1 MKRNKHERDELFEKY
16 PIPKAVAVLALP
28 TVISQLI
35 TIVYNL
41 ADTYFVGKLN
51 DPYQVSAINVCLP
64 LMLVCTSLA
73 NLFGV
78 GGSGVIARALGKK
91 NIPLARK
98 VSSFCI
104 YAGLLTTA
112 LCSALLFVFREPV
125 LTLLGADEMTYGHSN
140 GYFIYALAVGGCATV
155 LNPLLAHLVRSEGGA
170 LHASIGMSLGAVIN
184 IVLDPIFILSLGL
197 EVKGAAIATL
207 IGNVSA
213 CVYFFAYIF
222 IKRRDSIITFIPHK
236 TDIKVILDVFWTGVP
251 SFFIS
256 LLSGISNSV
265 VNNLISAYDSLALAS
280 VGIAKKINLTAFA
293 VVQGLSQGCLPLIG
307 YNHAHGNK
315 KRVSD
320 TVGFAAV
327 IGACVSLSCM
337 CTALVFPDTLVSL
350 FIKHDRT
357 VEYGSTFLRMIC
369 PSMPTST
376 FIFMCVTYFQAI
388 GEKAYPLIISLL
400 RKGTVDVM
408 LMYALNS
415 AIGINGIL
423 LATPLTE
430 VIASLACA
438 VMIILLIGK
447 KKGSNTV

>member
-1 MKRNKHERDELFEKY
+1 MKSNNRKRDELFESY
-16 PIPKAVAVLALP
+16 PIPKAIATLALP

-41 ADTYFVGKLN
+41 ADTYFVGQLN

-64 LMLVCTSLA
+64 LMLVCTSIA

-91 NIPLARK
+91 DIPLARR

-104 YAGLLTTA
+104 YAGLATTA
-112 LCSALLFVFREPV
+112 LCSAVIFIFREPV
-125 LTLLGADEMTYGHSN
+125 LTLLGADEMTYAHSN
-140 GYFIYALAVGGCATV
+140 EYFICALAIGGCATM

-170 LHASIGMSLGAVIN
+170 LHASIGMSLGAIMN
-184 IVLDPIFILSLGL
+184 IVLDPIFILLLGF

-213 CVYFFAYIF
+213 CVYFFVYIF
-222 IKRRDSIITFIPHK
+222 IKRRDSIITFIPK
-236 TDIKVILDVFWTGVP
+236 RISRSDVLDVLWTGVP

-265 VNNLISAYDSLALAS
+265 VNNLISARDSIALAS

-293 VVQGLSQGCLPLIG
+293 IVQGLSQGCLPLIG
-307 YNHAHGNK
+307 YNYSHGNK
-315 KRVSD
+315 KRVAD
-320 TVGFAAV
+320 TVKVAGV

-337 CTALVFPDTLVSL
+337 GVALLFPDALVSL
-350 FIKHDRT
+350 FIKHEQT
-357 VEYGSTFLRMIC
+357 VEYGSTFLRIIC

-376 FIFMCVTYFQAI
+376 FIFMCVTYFQAT

-400 RKGTVDVM
+400 RKGTVDVL
-408 LMYALNS
+408 LMYALDS
-415 AIGINGIL
+415 TIGINGVL

-430 VIASLACA
+430 VIASLTCG
-438 VMIILLIGK
+438 VMIILLLK
-447 KKGSNTV
+447 KKRKELS